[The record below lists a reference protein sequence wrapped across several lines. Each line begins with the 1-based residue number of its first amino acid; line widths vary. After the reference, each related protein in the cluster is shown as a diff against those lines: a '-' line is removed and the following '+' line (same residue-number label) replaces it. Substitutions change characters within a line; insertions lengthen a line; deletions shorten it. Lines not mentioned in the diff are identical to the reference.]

1 MMSMEYSAIDMA
13 TLAFLASLCK
23 DVAAA
28 IGWHGAVMWAEVAGY
43 GLALLSAVVLRF
55 GHRLHVAAYGVL
67 LGVTV
72 LKALGTG

>member
-28 IGWHGAVMWAEVAGY
+28 IGWHGAMMWAEVVGY
-43 GLALLSAVVLRF
+43 GLLM
-55 GHRLHVAAYGVL
+55 
-67 LGVTV
+67 GVTV